1 MSKLKTIQAKPTT
14 LENIHESCFR
24 SYDILEQ
31 VLIMVER
38 GDTKETIFEVV
49 DFLKCYPV
57 DTEFAKEENKE
68 QEQCTIQNVM
78 SFGYEYFME
87 VDGVMKKV
95 ADSKM
100 LTLAQENEEMYA
112 KRFRED
118 IVNGKIKGHIQ
129 HCS

>member
-1 MSKLKTIQAKPTT
+1 MSKLKRIQAKPTT

-57 DTEFAKEENKE
+57 DTEFTKSAKSE
-68 QEQCTIQNVM
+68 
-78 SFGYEYFME
+78 
-87 VDGVMKKV
+87 
-95 ADSKM
+95 
-100 LTLAQENEEMYA
+100 
-112 KRFRED
+112 
-118 IVNGKIKGHIQ
+118 H
-129 HCS
+129 